1 MGLPGVDR
9 SIGMLRQQ
17 LYRSLRTMVTG
28 DEPAVRNLTDP
39 YADEAGL
46 FGPDSITW
54 RVHADGAMFVGGIRA
69 LFLQTMPP
77 LAMAGVADHSD
88 YRADPLQRLA
98 NTARYLGVTTYGTTD
113 QAEAAIAAVHR
124 VHQRVVGTAPD
135 GRSYSANDPHL
146 RSWIHHALV
155 DSFLRAYQRYGGGRL
170 TPEEADR
177 YVAENAVLAERFG
190 CDATP
195 ESVAELRAWLQNI
208 RPELVAGAQAHT
220 AVRFL
225 LSPPLPIATRPAYAV
240 LTGAAV
246 GMLPAWVR
254 RALWLPVPPLL
265 EPFAVRPAAWTLTRT
280 IDWAMRT
287 PFDQPNL
294 AAS

>member
-9 SIGMLRQQ
+9 SIGILRQQ
-17 LYRSLRTMVTG
+17 LYRQLRTMVTG

-46 FGPDSITW
+46 FGPDSVTW

-69 LFLQTMPP
+69 LFLQTMHP

-88 YRADPLQRLA
+88 YRADPLARLA
-98 NTARYLGVTTYGTTD
+98 TTARYLGVTTYGTTA

-135 GRSYSANDPHL
+135 GRFYSANDPHL
-146 RSWIHHALV
+146 RSWIHNALI
-155 DSFLRAYQRYGGGRL
+155 DSFLRAYQRYGGARL
-170 TPEEADR
+170 TPEDADR
-177 YVAENAVLAERFG
+177 YVAENAVLADRFG
-190 CDATP
+190 CDTAV
-195 ESVAELRAWLQNI
+195 ESVAELRAWLRNI
-208 RPELVAGAQAHT
+208 RPELVVGPQART

-225 LSPPLPIATRPAYAV
+225 VSPPLPIAARPAYAV
-240 LTGAAV
+240 LTGAAI

-287 PFDQPNL
+287 PFDQPDL